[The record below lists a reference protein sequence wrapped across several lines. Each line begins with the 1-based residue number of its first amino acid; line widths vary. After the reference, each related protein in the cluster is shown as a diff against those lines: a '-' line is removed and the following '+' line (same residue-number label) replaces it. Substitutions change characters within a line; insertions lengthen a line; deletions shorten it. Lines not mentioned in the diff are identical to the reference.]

1 MLRWLAPETLKHKKY
16 SLQSDVWAYG
26 VTLWEIMTDAA
37 TPYSSVSDVDLPLA
51 VLKGARPELPSGL
64 PSEIVDIL
72 NQCWAIDLKMR
83 PSIDAIAARIFSFAS
98 ASPPV
103 YEIAGNVEIYAQN
116 DYKLTNFI

>member
-103 YEIAGNVEIYAQN
+103 YKIAGNVKIYAPN